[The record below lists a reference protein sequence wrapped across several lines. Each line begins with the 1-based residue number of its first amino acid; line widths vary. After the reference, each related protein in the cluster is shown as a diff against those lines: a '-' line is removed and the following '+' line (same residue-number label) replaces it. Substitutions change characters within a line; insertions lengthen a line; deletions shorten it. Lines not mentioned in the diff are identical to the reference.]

1 MRGVE
6 AMKLKHDTVDSL
18 PPMPY
23 RTRVVDGAF
32 WSSQEPLIRSTFESA
47 QRELG
52 SSNANILL
60 ANSWSSALG
69 DLAAKGKLPQSSEPL
84 SVLAEIGIALATM
97 EERLRRIGTENVEY
111 LIHACIAVLTM
122 HDNKNQQLL
131 NALAVDGGYYLQ
143 KTKSSVDALA
153 ESIERAL

>member
-1 MRGVE
+1 
-6 AMKLKHDTVDSL
+6 MKIKHDVVDSL

-32 WSSQEPLIRSTFESA
+32 WSSNEFLIKSTFEAA

-52 SSNANILL
+52 VSNANILL
-60 ANSWSSALG
+60 ANSWSNVLG
-69 DLAAKGKLPQSSEPL
+69 EIAAKGKLPQSSEPL
-84 SVLAEIGIALATM
+84 SVLAEIGIALANI
-97 EERLRRIGTENVEY
+97 EERLKGVGTENVEY
-111 LIHACIAVLTM
+111 LIHSCMAVISM

-143 KTKSSVDALA
+143 KTRSSVDALA

>member
-1 MRGVE
+1 
-6 AMKLKHDTVDSL
+6 MKVKHDTVDSL

-32 WSSQEPLIRSTFESA
+32 WSSNESLIKSTFETA

-52 SSNANILL
+52 TSNANILL
-60 ANSWSSALG
+60 ANSWSNVLG
-69 DLAAKGKLPQSSEPL
+69 DLASKGRLPQSSEPL
-84 SVLAEIGIALATM
+84 SVLAEIGIVLANI
-97 EERLRRIGTENVEY
+97 EERLKGIGNENVEY
-111 LIHACIAVLTM
+111 LIHSCMAVLTM

-143 KTKSSVDALA
+143 KTRSSVDALA